1 MSGFTDSES
10 QRSGRSGKR
19 PTDVHAWVHWNG
31 GSGAPETQY
40 NISSISNPET
50 GQWMVYFRKASPTSN
65 HCCHVTTGGG
75 GYDGDCWTGDYAAG
89 AVRVLQANGGA
100 YSNTTEMNLTVFT
113 P

>member
-19 PTDVHAWVHWNG
+19 HTDVHAWVHWNG

-50 GQWMVYFRKASPTSN
+50 GQWMV
-65 HCCHVTTGGG
+65 
-75 GYDGDCWTGDYAAG
+75 
-89 AVRVLQANGGA
+89 
-100 YSNTTEMNLTVFT
+100 
-113 P
+113 